1 MPGCLVQAGS
11 RTVIPLGITL
21 CATTAAL
28 YRVSV
33 VPQAWHVCLSAS
45 AVDSGAGG
53 VDGAAVTVTIC
64 GAADAATVTAG
75 SGVTANVTA
84 VVMMPATAALAPSD
98 AVIAGQRRWFCRGSG

>member
-1 MPGCLVQAGS
+1 M
-11 RTVIPLGITL
+11 
-21 CATTAAL
+21 
-28 YRVSV
+28 
-33 VPQAWHVCLSAS
+33 PQAWHVCLSAS
-45 AVDSGAGG
+45 TVDSGAGG

-98 AVIAGQRRWFCRGSG
+98 AVIAGQRRWFCRGSGRGYDGHVGAAGGGGTIDIVKLLIRCGTRRC